1 MNTEIDI
8 AQKWELVGDDEFLGF
23 EKVQNKRSNR
33 PDLHAFLL
41 LEELLPGKTDMIVGA
56 EHDKIW
62 LDFEGVHVAALT
74 DEQIIELS
82 RCGVMYDEDHDCLC
96 MFA

>member
-1 MNTEIDI
+1 MDVEEIEER
-8 AQKWELVGDDEFLGF
+8 WELVGDNEFLGF

-62 LDFEGVHVAALT
+62 LDFDGVQVAALT
-74 DEQIIELS
+74 DDQIIELS
-82 RCGVMYDEDHDCLC
+82 RCGVMYDEGNDCLC